1 MRNIETFDTFFNLSS
16 NCTVHNLSDPC
27 VLGDILIL
35 QVGDVVPA
43 DCRILDST
51 EFSVDN
57 SGITG
62 ESEPIELDPTATH
75 EKQLFS
81 KNMAFTSACVV
92 RGTAKAVVTRTV
104 STVKLGNKELFD
116 KKLISNKEPFPVTN
130 LPFTS

>member
-1 MRNIETFDTFFNLSS
+1 M
-16 NCTVHNLSDPC
+16 SDP
-27 VLGDILIL
+27 LGDILIL

-104 STVKLGNKELFD
+104 SILNFLLNPITYFKFRLYTFTQVMKFGTVKSKIQVTPHGPP
-116 KKLISNKEPFPVTN
+116 KKGLEWTYGF
-130 LPFTS
+130 

>member
-16 NCTVHNLSDPC
+16 NCTVHNFSDPC

-75 EKQLFS
+75 EKQLFMFFGFLGHL
-81 KNMAFTSACVV
+81 KNI
-92 RGTAKAVVTRTV
+92 KNI
-104 STVKLGNKELFD
+104 KKNK
-116 KKLISNKEPFPVTN
+116 KG
-130 LPFTS
+130 

>member
-1 MRNIETFDTFFNLSS
+1 MS
-16 NCTVHNLSDPC
+16 
-27 VLGDILIL
+27 LGDILIL

-104 STVKLGNKELFD
+104 SILNFLLNPITYFKFRLYTFTQVMKFGTVKSKIQVTPHGP
-116 KKLISNKEPFPVTN
+116 KKGLKWTYGF
-130 LPFTS
+130 

>member
-1 MRNIETFDTFFNLSS
+1 MS
-16 NCTVHNLSDPC
+16 
-27 VLGDILIL
+27 LGDILIL

-104 STVKLGNKELFD
+104 SILNCSLDPKIKTEFRFYKFSQFFL
-116 KKLISNKEPFPVTN
+116 
-130 LPFTS
+130 

>member
-1 MRNIETFDTFFNLSS
+1 MS
-16 NCTVHNLSDPC
+16 
-27 VLGDILIL
+27 LGDILIL

-104 STVKLGNKELFD
+104 SIFILFTRFH
-116 KKLISNKEPFPVTN
+116 KRF
-130 LPFTS
+130 

>member
-1 MRNIETFDTFFNLSS
+1 MS
-16 NCTVHNLSDPC
+16 HPC

-62 ESEPIELDPTATH
+62 ESEPIELDSTATH

-104 STVKLGNKELFD
+104 S
-116 KKLISNKEPFPVTN
+116 I
-130 LPFTS
+130 

>member
-1 MRNIETFDTFFNLSS
+1 MS
-16 NCTVHNLSDPC
+16 
-27 VLGDILIL
+27 LGDILIL

-104 STVKLGNKELFD
+104 SILNCSLDPKIKTEFRFYKFSQFFLKVRNM
-116 KKLISNKEPFPVTN
+116 I
-130 LPFTS
+130 

>member
-1 MRNIETFDTFFNLSS
+1 MS
-16 NCTVHNLSDPC
+16 
-27 VLGDILIL
+27 LGDILIL

-104 STVKLGNKELFD
+104 SILNFLLDPITYFKFRLYTFTQVMKFGTVKSKIQVTPHGP
-116 KKLISNKEPFPVTN
+116 KKGLKWTYGF
-130 LPFTS
+130 

>member
-1 MRNIETFDTFFNLSS
+1 MS
-16 NCTVHNLSDPC
+16 
-27 VLGDILIL
+27 LGDILIL

-104 STVKLGNKELFD
+104 SILHFLLDPITYFKFRLYTFTQVMKFGTVKSKIQVTPHGT
-116 KKLISNKEPFPVTN
+116 KKGLKWTHGF
-130 LPFTS
+130 

>member
-1 MRNIETFDTFFNLSS
+1 MS
-16 NCTVHNLSDPC
+16 
-27 VLGDILIL
+27 LGDILIL

-62 ESEPIELDPTATH
+62 ESEPIELDATATH

-104 STVKLGNKELFD
+104 S
-116 KKLISNKEPFPVTN
+116 ISFVHQI
-130 LPFTS
+130 